1 MKRITKY
8 SIGTVLLIVLIGTT
22 IAIRGGGP
30 KETLQI
36 DKVKQQD
43 ITRTILATGTVTSSV
58 DLDLSFKSAG
68 TVQKVLVK
76 VGQKVK
82 EGDVLVQLDSRD
94 QAASLA
100 QARASVAS
108 AQANVNKVLAG
119 ATGEEVDVAQKGV
132 DNARVNLQNAQ
143 RTLADVTRQQAT
155 AVANAYSSLLNST
168 LSALASP
175 NNTGTAAI
183 AVSGTYTGTATGS
196 YVIRLYQNAGTDSGT
211 FNYSGLESGSG
222 AFKTST
228 PVPLGTHGLYIQ
240 FSSSAAYFGD
250 IWTIDIPNARAVAYG
265 TNLNAYNAALDMQKS
280 SISSA
285 ENTVSAA
292 QSNLDQAIASLNLK
306 KAQARPADVEAA
318 RAQVLSAQAQLASA
332 TSAFENTII
341 RAPSAGTVTK
351 VDVKVGEQATA
362 LKPIVTLQDVS
373 NLYVEANISE
383 ANIAQ
388 VQSGQA
394 VTYTFDALGPDK
406 TFSGT
411 VTTIDPA
418 STVVSGVVNYKVT
431 ASVGDPTNVR
441 PGMTANMSILVGK
454 KAAVISVPQRSIVEK
469 NGKKF
474 VRVITDAK
482 KQTYTE
488 TEVTTGLEADGGVVE
503 VVSGLSEGQTIVTFI
518 ETKK

>member
-1 MKRITKY
+1 MKSKVKY
-8 SIGTVLLIVLIGTT
+8 SIVAAVVVVGASIIGF
-22 IAIRGGGP
+22 ALRGSGS
-30 KETLQI
+30 KETLQTET
-36 DKVKQQD
+36 VKRQD
-43 ITRTILATGTVTSSV
+43 IERTILATGTVTSSV
-58 DLDLSFKSAG
+58 DLDLSFKTPG
-68 TVQKVLVK
+68 IVQKIPVK

-82 EGDVLVQLDSRD
+82 EGDILVQLDNRD
-94 QAASLA
+94 QAAGLA
-100 QARASVAS
+100 QARAAVAS
-108 AQANVNKVLAG
+108 AQANLSKVLSG
-119 ATGEEVDVAQKGV
+119 ATGEEVDVAQKAVDTARVGL
-132 DNARVNLQNAQ
+132 DNAQK
-143 RTLADVTRQQAT
+143 TLADTKKQQAT
-155 AVANAYSSLLNST
+155 LVASAYTSLLNSG
-168 LSALASP
+168 LSALAAP
-175 NNTGTAAI
+175 GNTGTASV
-183 AVSGTYTGTATGS
+183 AVSGTYSGTATGS
-196 YVIRLYQNAGTDSGT
+196 YTIKLYTNGEGGT

-222 AFKTST
+222 LFKTTT
-228 PVPLGTHGLYIQ
+228 PVPLGKLGLYVQ
-240 FSSSAAYFGD
+240 FSSLMAYTGD
-250 IWTIDIPNARAVAYG
+250 TWTIDIPNTRSATYVSAQ
-265 TNLNAYNAALDMQKS
+265 NAYNAALDSQRS
-280 SISSA
+280 SISVG
-285 ENTVSAA
+285 ENAVATA
-292 QSNLDQAIASLNLK
+292 QSTLDQAIASLNLK

-332 TSAFENTII
+332 NSLLENTII
-341 RAPSAGTVTK
+341 RAPSEGTVTK
-351 VDVKVGEQATA
+351 IDVKVGEQATS
-362 LKPIVTLQDVS
+362 LKAIVTLQDVG

-394 VTYTFDALGPDK
+394 VAYTFDALGPDK

-411 VTTIDPA
+411 VTAIDPA